1 MKSLEITPLKNKK
14 LTVYLI
20 EKEYNEPFWLID
32 PPSNGSPSKSLRH
45 LFKPS
50 IAFCRFLEKL
60 IEKVEPNF
68 ATEERGMRTSK
79 EFNEEN
85 VLARLF
91 ERKKVQF
98 FPVDIEESAR
108 GYLVGSME
116 EKLQARNQIL
126 EALAKFCQTSE
137 STEREYLV
145 AYGQCLQQELEEMQR
160 EISFPIRQNWIIMS
174 ILDQAR
180 EIEDKD
186 QISCI
191 HISSPEHVAEMAKLL
206 ESLDVNVESVKLSK
220 KIVST
225 SAKTSNSDELADL
238 LQAMQIKAKPVVK
251 NPSENEPHIL
261 FYLDTDKRA
270 SSFDICMAYDS
281 GFRAVIPYEDV
292 SVEDAKKIVQDA
304 MFSRGPKG
312 IKRTTF
318 FIGGRDAEKAE
329 EVLET
334 VKNTMFP
341 PFETGIIIDPC
352 GAFTT
357 AAAAVAKVEESIA
370 SNKLGSLG
378 DKNCAVFGTG
388 PVGKIIAVLLSRLG
402 CNVSIVSPN
411 PKRKDGEQ
419 YVQNLSQVL
428 SSKYGANAKG
438 VFAPTASE
446 KSKVLRNADV
456 IFCASTEGV
465 RVIEK
470 ELLADVKLLKVF
482 ADVNA
487 VPPLGIEGIKLEDNM
502 REMAPGIFGIG
513 ALTIGRLKYQLE
525 KEILREVRNNG
536 KEVYNYNLALQLARR
551 LIQKEAYIAKLSV
564 TLEYPNR
571 RKE

>member
-191 HISSPEHVAEMAKLL
+191 HISSPEHVAEIAKLL

-220 KIVST
+220 QIVST